1 MTEKYTEDKRLLGA
15 LDYIDE
21 KYIAEVTED
30 YEIFDYVGKPTRK
43 MRFRIARQYLIY
55 AACLVLLACAMP
67 IVSYIVPQIGELFG
81 GNAGNIGDTETI
93 DMSEFADMSERD
105 LIEHVGK
112 VPKEFKDI
120 VEKNLFASIR
130 VSGDKIIK
138 NTDEPCVI
146 EVYDYYGKLLH
157 QIKIN
162 IEVEGPDFRWY
173 YESKVHSLSDGTY
186 LLYIPYLKYS
196 GSDKTY
202 KGCVYDAH
210 AIRFDENGNVLFDTI
225 IEKKQGL
232 DDFEFFFETDDAY
245 LLIDGSYQK
254 YYSRYVKIDKSGIVL
269 KNIQMGGEESD
280 RLYEICYADGNL
292 VANMREHTLTKDPY
306 DTQQVT
312 MDDNFNI
319 LSSVSIKNN
328 TTPDIRFPRFQQHS
342 ITKTWNVRDFVLG
355 YSPGH
360 KDDPVPA
367 TWGRVSSVIE
377 YDDFILIISERDTKM
392 FPYLPMIE
400 SSHYY
405 YSETVYTAHAL
416 DGTILWRTA
425 VDSTNYTLLAEVKQ
439 RCEDERKRIE
449 EWLNEQSTEE

>member
-21 KYIAEVTED
+21 KFIAEVTED

-67 IVSYIVPQIGELFG
+67 IVSYIVPQIGEIFG

-130 VSGDKIIK
+130 ISGDKIIK

-225 IEKKQGL
+225 IEKKQGF

-280 RLYEICYADGNL
+280 RLYWVYYADGEL
-292 VANMREHTLTKDPY
+292 RAYMREHNLADHPS
-306 DTQQVT
+306 DILEVT
-312 MDDNFNI
+312 MDEDFNI
-319 LSSVSIKNN
+319 LEKVKTNYHYPADTIYPNF
-328 TTPDIRFPRFQQHS
+328 RYHS
-342 ITKTWNVRDFVLG
+342 GTRRWNVRNFVLG
-355 YSPGH
+355 YSPQM
-360 KDDPVPA
+360 KDDEIPA
-367 TWGRVSSVIE
+367 TGGNVTGVIE
-377 YDDFILIISERDTKM
+377 YDDFVLIISERNTQM
-392 FPYLPMIE
+392 YPYLPMFW
-400 SSHYY
+400 SSHCYY
-405 YSETVYTAHAL
+405 TETVYTAHAL

-425 VDSTNYTLLAEVKQ
+425 VDSTDYAQLVAVKQ
-439 RCEDERKRIE
+439 LCEDERKELEKWME
-449 EWLNEQSTEE
+449 EHSTSE